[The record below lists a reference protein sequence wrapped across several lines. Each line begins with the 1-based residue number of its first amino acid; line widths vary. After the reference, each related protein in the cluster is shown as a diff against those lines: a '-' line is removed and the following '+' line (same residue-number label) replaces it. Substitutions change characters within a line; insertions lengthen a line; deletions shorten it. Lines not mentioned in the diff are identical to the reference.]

1 MAAARSLPLMMVVL
15 LMGMVRRVSRVLF
28 SFSLPMDDMTTLPTM
43 RITIIT
49 TRGIIILW
57 LVMELDNA

>member
-1 MAAARSLPLMMVVL
+1 MMVVL